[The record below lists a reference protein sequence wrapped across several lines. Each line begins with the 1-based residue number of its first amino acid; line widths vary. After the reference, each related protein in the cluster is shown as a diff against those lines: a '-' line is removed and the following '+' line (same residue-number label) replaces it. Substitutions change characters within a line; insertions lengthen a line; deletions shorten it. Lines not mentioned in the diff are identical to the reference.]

1 MSLRSADIVVG
12 SRFLSFLS
20 AVVLACAAVL
30 PAATPVAAAT
40 QVCVLACDTL
50 DPSLARQES
59 FPVPAKVLNG
69 RRLEL
74 HVSDADDMA
83 WASIDG
89 GVTGD
94 SVWLDRS
101 WDGGATWDGLLGKAA
116 VPGTWTGTRTLM
128 YNITDPRNHRRG
140 LVRACGDAAAVGCTD
155 WAYPTV
161 CDTLCDRTDAGRASG
176 DDQPVPST
184 TLYGRTIRLHVDQK
198 NSMAWASVESGAGG
212 DEIWLDRSWDGGSTW
227 PDGSSLGRTAVPQ
240 GATGTRTTMY
250 ATRDPRGLLYGG
262 AVRACGREAG
272 HQQGS
277 CTVWARPV
285 PTRTRAAADALM
297 SSYDPYNGWWPS
309 SWWNSAATLTSLV
322 DFARTTG
329 THDYDWAVARTYDR
343 NKGTFAAG
351 VRGSDAIEGHFISR
365 SIDDSGWWAIAWI
378 DAYDYTGDS
387 RYLDEAVTISG
398 YVQQYWDPGTCGGG
412 VWWDRERTY
421 KNAVTNG
428 QYLWLTT
435 ALHQRIPGDT
445 VWLQRARTAAAWYR
459 TSGMIN
465 SSGLVNDGL
474 TSACANNG
482 GTVWSYNQGLAIGG
496 FTELWKSTGDGSLLA
511 TARTLADAA
520 ISSPALTRDGVL
532 TESCDVG
539 SASCDD
545 NQKQFKGIFV
555 RNLADLAKATGSST
569 YQGYLQKQ
577 ADTLWARDRSS
588 LNALGERWAG
598 TLPNQTDWRTQ
609 AGALGALTACAGPEG
624 DSNDASRQA
633 S

>member
-12 SRFLSFLS
+12 SRILSFLL
-20 AVVLACAAVL
+20 AAVLACAAVV
-30 PAATPVAAAT
+30 PAATPAAAAT

-59 FPVPAKVLNG
+59 FPVPTKDLNG
-69 RRLEL
+69 RRLVL

-116 VPGTWTGTRTLM
+116 VPGSWTGTRTLM
-128 YNITDPRNHRRG
+128 YDITDPRNHRRG

-155 WAYPTV
+155 WAYPTA
-161 CDTLCDRTDAGRASG
+161 CDTLCDRTGVGQAAG
-176 DDQPVPST
+176 DNQPVPST
-184 TLYGRTIRLHVDQK
+184 ALYGRTIRLHVDQK
-198 NSMAWASVESGAGG
+198 NSMAWASIESGAGG

-227 PDGSSLGRTAVPQ
+227 PDGSSLGRTVVPQ
-240 GATGTRTTMY
+240 GAAGTRTAMY

-272 HQQGS
+272 HQEGS
-277 CTVWARPV
+277 CTLWARPA
-285 PTRTRAAADALM
+285 PTRARAAADALM
-297 SSYDPYNGWWPS
+297 SSYDPYNAWWPS
-309 SWWNSAATLTSLV
+309 SWWNSAAALTSLV

-329 THDYDWAVARTYDR
+329 THDYDWVVARTYDQ
-343 NKGTFAAG
+343 NKGAFAAG
-351 VRGSDAIEGHFISR
+351 VRSSDAIEGHFISR

-387 RYLDEAVTISG
+387 RYLDEAVTIAG
-398 YVQQYWDPGTCGGG
+398 YIQQYWDPGTCGGG

-435 ALHQRIPGDT
+435 ALHQRVAGDT
-445 VWLQRARTAAAWYR
+445 LWLQRARTAAAWYR
-459 TSGMIN
+459 SSGMIN
-465 SSGLVNDGL
+465 SAGLVNDGL
-474 TSACANNG
+474 TSTCANNG

-496 FTELWKSTGDGSLLA
+496 FAELWKSTGDDSLLA

-545 NQKQFKGIFV
+545 NQKQFKGIFM

-577 ADTLWARDRSS
+577 ADTLWAQDRSS

-598 TLPNQTDWRTQ
+598 TLPNQADWRTQ
-609 AGALGALTACAGPEG
+609 AGALGALTAAAG
-624 DSNDASRQA
+624 
-633 S
+633 

>member
-1 MSLRSADIVVG
+1 
-12 SRFLSFLS
+12 
-20 AVVLACAAVL
+20 
-30 PAATPVAAAT
+30 
-40 QVCVLACDTL
+40 
-50 DPSLARQES
+50 
-59 FPVPAKVLNG
+59 
-69 RRLEL
+69 
-74 HVSDADDMA
+74 MA
-83 WASIDG
+83 WASIDD

-101 WDGGATWDGLLGKAA
+101 WDGGATWEGLLGKAS

-140 LVRACGDAAAVGCTD
+140 LVRACGDAAAVGCTN
-155 WAYPTV
+155 WTYPTV
-161 CDTLCDRTDAGRASG
+161 CDTLCDRADAGQAAG
-176 DDQPVPST
+176 DEQPVPST

-198 NSMAWASVESGAGG
+198 NSMAWASIESGGGG
-212 DEIWLDRSWDGGSTW
+212 DEIWLDRSWDGGSSW
-227 PDGSSLGRTAVPQ
+227 PDGSSLGRTSIAS
-240 GATGTRTTMY
+240 GATSTRTTLY

-277 CTVWARPV
+277 CTAWARPA
-285 PTRTRAAADALM
+285 PSRARAAADALM
-297 SSYDPYNGWWPS
+297 FSYDPYNGWWPS
-309 SWWNSAATLTSLV
+309 SWWNSAATLTALV

-329 THDYDWAVARTYDR
+329 THDYDWAVARTYEQ
-343 NKGTFAAG
+343 NKGVFAAG
-351 VRGSDAIEGHFISR
+351 VRSSDAIEGHFISR

-387 RYLDEAVTISG
+387 RYLAEAVTIAD
-398 YVQQYWDPGTCGGG
+398 YVRQYWDPGTCGGG

-445 VWLQRARTAAAWYR
+445 AWLQQARTAAAWYR
-459 TSGMIN
+459 SSGMIN
-465 SSGLVNDGL
+465 AAGLVNDGL
-474 TSACANNG
+474 SSSCANNG

-496 FTELWKSTGDGSLLA
+496 FTELWRATGDGSLLT

-545 NQKQFKGIFV
+545 NQKQFKGIFM
-555 RNLADLAKATGSST
+555 RNFADLAKATGSGT
-569 YQGYLQKQ
+569 YRSYIQKQ
-577 ADTLWARDRSS
+577 SDTLWAQDRTS
-588 LNALGERWAG
+588 LNVLGERWAG
-598 TLPNQTDWRTQ
+598 TLPNQADWRTQ
-609 AGALGALTACAGPEG
+609 AGALGALTAAAG
-624 DSNDASRQA
+624 
-633 S
+633 

>member
-1 MSLRSADIVVG
+1 MD
-12 SRFLSFLS
+12 
-20 AVVLACAAVL
+20 
-30 PAATPVAAAT
+30 
-40 QVCVLACDTL
+40 
-50 DPSLARQES
+50 
-59 FPVPAKVLNG
+59 LNG

-83 WASIDG
+83 WAGIDN

-101 WDGGATWDGLLGKAA
+101 WDGGATWEGLLGKASI
-116 VPGTWTGTRTLM
+116 PGTWTGTRTLM

-140 LVRACGDAAAVGCTD
+140 LVRACGDAAGVGCTN
-155 WAYPTV
+155 WVYPTV
-161 CDTLCDRTDAGRASG
+161 CDTLCDGTDSGKAAG

-198 NSMAWASVESGAGG
+198 NSMAWASIDTGGAG

-227 PDGSSLGRTAVPQ
+227 PDGSSLGRTSTPS
-240 GATGTRTTMY
+240 GATGTRTAMY

-262 AVRACGREAG
+262 AVRACGREAS
-272 HQQGS
+272 HNEGS
-277 CTVWARPV
+277 CTPWVRPV
-285 PTRTRAAADALM
+285 PTRTRAAADALA

-309 SWWNSAATLTSLV
+309 SWWNSAAVLTALIDSSR
-322 DFARTTG
+322 ATG
-329 THDYDWAVARTYDR
+329 RHDYDWVIARTFDR

-351 VRGSDAIEGHFISR
+351 VRSSDAIEGDFISR

-387 RYLDEAVTISG
+387 RYLNEAVTIAD

-428 QYLWLTT
+428 QYLWLST

-445 VWLQRARTAAAWYR
+445 VWLQRAKTSAAWYR
-459 TSGMIN
+459 SSGMIG

-482 GTVWSYNQGLAIGG
+482 STVWSYNQGLAIGG
-496 FTELWKSTGDGSLLA
+496 FTELWRTTGDGSLLT

-520 ISSPALTRDGVL
+520 ISSPTLTSGGVL

-545 NQKQFKGIFV
+545 NQKQFKGIFM
-555 RNLADLAKATGSST
+555 RNFADLAKATGSGT
-569 YQGYLQKQ
+569 YRSYVQEQ

-598 TLPNQTDWRTQ
+598 TSPNPTDWRTQ
-609 AGALGALTACAGPEG
+609 AGALEALTAAAG
-624 DSNDASRQA
+624 
-633 S
+633 

>member
-1 MSLRSADIVVG
+1 MPLRRSDIVVR
-12 SRFLSFLS
+12 SRLLSFLLT
-20 AVVLACAAVL
+20 AALAFAALL
-30 PAATPVAAAT
+30 PAATPAAAAT

-50 DPSLARQES
+50 DPSQARQET
-59 FPVPAKVLNG
+59 FPVPNKDLNG

-83 WASIDG
+83 WASIDS

-101 WDGGATWDGLLGKAA
+101 WDGGATWEGLLGKASI
-116 VPGTWTGTRTLM
+116 PSTWTGTRTLM

-140 LVRACGDAAAVGCTD
+140 LVRACGDAAGVGCTN
-155 WAYPTV
+155 WVYPTV
-161 CDTLCDRTDAGRASG
+161 CDSLCDGTGAGQAAG

-198 NSMAWASVESGAGG
+198 NSMAWASIDTGGAG

-227 PDGSSLGRTAVPQ
+227 PDGSSLGRTSTPS
-240 GATGTRTTMY
+240 GATGTRTAMY

-272 HQQGS
+272 HNEGS
-277 CTVWARPV
+277 CTTWFRPV
-285 PTRTRAAADALM
+285 PTSARAAADALM
-297 SSYDPYNGWWPS
+297 TSYDPYNGWWPS
-309 SWWNSAATLTSLV
+309 SWWNSAATLTSLI
-322 DFARTTG
+322 DFAKTTG
-329 THDYDWAVARTYDR
+329 THDYDWVIARTFDQ

-351 VRGSDAIEGHFISR
+351 VRSSDAIEGHFISR
-365 SIDDSGWWAIAWI
+365 SIDDSGWWAIAWL

-387 RYLDEAVTISG
+387 RYLDEAVTIAN
-398 YVQQYWDPGTCGGG
+398 YVQQYWDPSTCGGG

-435 ALHQRIPGDT
+435 ALHQRIPGDS
-445 VWLQRARTAAAWYR
+445 VWLQRAKTAAAWYKA
-459 TSGMIN
+459 SGMIN

-474 TSACANNG
+474 SSACANNG
-482 GTVWSYNQGLAIGG
+482 STVWSYNQGLAIGA
-496 FTELWKSTGDGSLLA
+496 FTELWKTTGDSSLLA

-520 ISSPALTRDGVL
+520 VSNPTLTTGGVL

-545 NQKQFKGIFV
+545 NQKQFKGIFM
-555 RNLADLAKATGSST
+555 RNFADLAKATGSST
-569 YQGYLQKQ
+569 YRSYVQKQ
-577 ADTLWARDRSS
+577 SDTLWAQDRTS

-598 TLPNQTDWRTQ
+598 TGPNQTDWRTQ
-609 AGALGALTACAGPEG
+609 ASALGALTAA
-624 DSNDASRQA
+624 AS
-633 S
+633 

>member
-30 PAATPVAAAT
+30 PTATPVAAAT

-161 CDTLCDRTDAGRASG
+161 CDTLCDRTDAGQASG

-624 DSNDASRQA
+624 DSNGASRQA

>member
-12 SRFLSFLS
+12 SRFLRFLL
-20 AVVLACAAVL
+20 AAAVLACAAVL
-30 PAATPVAAAT
+30 PAATPAAAAT

-59 FPVPAKVLNG
+59 FPVPTKDLNG

-74 HVSDADDMA
+74 HVTDADDMA

-101 WDGGATWDGLLGKAA
+101 WDGGATWEGLLGKAA
-116 VPGTWTGTRTLM
+116 IPGTWTGTRTLM
-128 YNITDPRNHRRG
+128 YNMTDPRNHRRG
-140 LVRACGDAAAVGCTD
+140 LVRACGDAAAVGCTG

-161 CDTLCDRTDAGRASG
+161 CDTLCDRTDAGQAAG
-176 DDQPVPST
+176 DNQPVPST

-198 NSMAWASVESGAGG
+198 NSMAWASIESGAGG

-240 GATGTRTTMY
+240 GAAGTRTTMY

-272 HQQGS
+272 HQEGG
-277 CTVWARPV
+277 CTVWARPT
-285 PTRTRAAADALM
+285 PTRARAAADALM

-329 THDYDWAVARTYDR
+329 THDYDWVIARTYDQ
-343 NKGTFAAG
+343 NKGAFAAG
-351 VRGSDAIEGHFISR
+351 VRSSDAIEGHFISR
-365 SIDDSGWWAIAWI
+365 SIDDSGWWAIAWL

-387 RYLDEAVTISG
+387 RYLDEAVTIGG

-435 ALHQRIPGDT
+435 ALHQRIPGDM

-459 TSGMIN
+459 SSGMIN

-474 TSACANNG
+474 TSTCANNS

-496 FTELWKSTGDGSLLA
+496 FAELWKSTGDGSLLA

-520 ISSPALTRDGVL
+520 ISSPTLTRDGVL

-545 NQKQFKGIFV
+545 NQKQFKGIFI
-555 RNLADLAKATGSST
+555 RNFADLAKATGSST

-577 ADTLWARDRSS
+577 ADTLWAQDRSS

-609 AGALGALTACAGPEG
+609 AGALGALTAAAG
-624 DSNDASRQA
+624 
-633 S
+633 

>member
-1 MSLRSADIVVG
+1 MPSQQSDIVV
-12 SRFLSFLS
+12 RPRLLSFLLT
-20 AVVLACAAVL
+20 AALAFVALV
-30 PAATPVAAAT
+30 PVATPAAAAT

-50 DPSLARQES
+50 DPSQARQES
-59 FPVPAKVLNG
+59 FPVPNKDLNG

-83 WASIDG
+83 WASIDN

-101 WDGGATWDGLLGKAA
+101 WDGGATWEGLLGKAS

-140 LVRACGDAAAVGCTD
+140 LVRACGDAAGVGCTN
-155 WAYPTV
+155 WVYPTV
-161 CDTLCDRTDAGRASG
+161 CDTLCDGTDASKAAG
-176 DDQPVPST
+176 DDQPAPST

-198 NSMAWASVESGAGG
+198 NSMAWASIDTGGAG

-227 PDGSSLGRTAVPQ
+227 PDGSSLGRTSTPS
-240 GATGTRTTMY
+240 GATGTRTAMY

-262 AVRACGREAG
+262 AVRACGREAS
-272 HQQGS
+272 HNEGS
-277 CTVWARPV
+277 CTAWVRPV
-285 PTRTRAAADALM
+285 QTRTRAAADALM

-309 SWWNSAATLTSLV
+309 SWWNSAATLTALIDSSR
-322 DFARTTG
+322 ATG
-329 THDYDWAVARTYDR
+329 RHDYDWVIARTFDQ
-343 NKGTFAAG
+343 NKGIFAAG
-351 VRGSDAIEGHFISR
+351 VRSSDAIEGDFISR

-387 RYLDEAVTISG
+387 RYLNEAVTIAD

-445 VWLQRARTAAAWYR
+445 VWLQRAKTSAAWYR
-459 TSGMIN
+459 SSGMIN

-482 GTVWSYNQGLAIGG
+482 STVWSYNQGLAIGG
-496 FTELWKSTGDGSLLA
+496 FTELWRTTGDGSLLT

-520 ISSPALTRDGVL
+520 ISSPTLTSGGVL

-545 NQKQFKGIFV
+545 NQKQFKGIFM
-555 RNLADLAKATGSST
+555 RNFADLAKATGSGT
-569 YQGYLQKQ
+569 YQSYVQKQ

-598 TLPNQTDWRTQ
+598 TSSNQTDWRTQ
-609 AGALGALTACAGPEG
+609 AGALEALTAAAG
-624 DSNDASRQA
+624 
-633 S
+633 

>member
-1 MSLRSADIVVG
+1 MFSRSSDIVV
-12 SRFLSFLS
+12 RWQ
-20 AVVLACAAVL
+20 VLGVL
-30 PAATPVAAAT
+30 VATALAFAGLVPVATPALAAT

-50 DPSLARQES
+50 DPSQARQET
-59 FPVPAKVLNG
+59 FPVPNKDLNG

-83 WASIDG
+83 WASIDA

-101 WDGGATWDGLLGKAA
+101 WDGGATWEGLLGKASI
-116 VPGTWTGTRTLM
+116 PGTWTGTRTLM

-140 LVRACGDAAAVGCTD
+140 LVRACGDAAGVGCTN
-155 WAYPTV
+155 WVYPTV
-161 CDTLCDRTDAGRASG
+161 CDTLCDGTSAGQASG

-184 TLYGRTIRLHVDQK
+184 TLHGRTIRLHLDQR
-198 NSMAWASVESGAGG
+198 NAMAWASIDTGGAG
-212 DEIWLDRSWDGGSTW
+212 DEIWLDRSWDGGTTW
-227 PDGSSLGRTAVPQ
+227 PDGSSLGRTATPS

-262 AVRACGREAG
+262 AVRACGREAS
-272 HQQGS
+272 HSDGS
-277 CTVWARPV
+277 CTAWVRPV
-285 PTRTRAAADALM
+285 PTRARAAADALM
-297 SSYDPYNGWWPS
+297 ASYDPYNGWWPS
-309 SWWNSAATLTSLV
+309 SWWNSAATLTALI

-329 THDYDWAVARTYDR
+329 THDYDWVVARTFDR
-343 NKGTFAAG
+343 NKGVFAAG
-351 VRGSDAIEGHFISR
+351 VRSSDAIEGDFISR

-378 DAYDYTGDS
+378 DAYDLTHDS
-387 RYLDEAVTISG
+387 RYLDEAVTIANYIQG
-398 YVQQYWDPGTCGGG
+398 FWDPGTCGGG

-435 ALHQRIPGDT
+435 ALHQRLPGDT
-445 VWLQRARTAAAWYR
+445 VWLRRATTSAAWYR
-459 TSGMIN
+459 ASGMID

-482 GTVWSYNQGLAIGG
+482 STVWSYNQGLAIGG
-496 FTELWKSTGDGSLLA
+496 FTELWRSTGDGSLLT

-520 ISSPALTRDGVL
+520 IGNPALTSGGVL

-545 NQKQFKGIFV
+545 NQKQFKGIFM
-555 RNLADLAKATGSST
+555 RHLADLAAATGSSA
-569 YQGYLQKQ
+569 YRSYAQKQ
-577 ADTLWARDRSS
+577 ADTLWTRDRSP
-588 LNALGERWAG
+588 LNTLGERWAG
-598 TLPNQTDWRTQ
+598 GTPNQSDWRTQ
-609 AGALGALTACAGPEG
+609 ASALGALTAATG
-624 DSNDASRQA
+624 
-633 S
+633 

>member
-1 MSLRSADIVVG
+1 
-12 SRFLSFLS
+12 
-20 AVVLACAAVL
+20 
-30 PAATPVAAAT
+30 
-40 QVCVLACDTL
+40 
-50 DPSLARQES
+50 
-59 FPVPAKVLNG
+59 
-69 RRLEL
+69 
-74 HVSDADDMA
+74 MA
-83 WASIDG
+83 WASIDN

-101 WDGGATWDGLLGKAA
+101 WDGGATWEGLLGKASI
-116 VPGTWTGTRTLM
+116 PGTWTGTRTLM
-128 YNITDPRNHRRG
+128 YNITDPLHHRRG
-140 LVRACGDAAAVGCTD
+140 LVRACGDATGVGCTN

-161 CDTLCDRTDAGRASG
+161 CDTLCDGTDAGKAAG

-184 TLYGRTIRLHVDQK
+184 TLYGRTIRLHVDQM
-198 NSMAWASVESGAGG
+198 NSMAWASIDTGGAG

-227 PDGSSLGRTAVPQ
+227 PDGSSLGRTSIPS
-240 GATGTRTTMY
+240 GATGTRTAMY

-262 AVRACGREAG
+262 AVRACGREAS
-272 HQQGS
+272 HNEGS
-277 CTVWARPV
+277 CTAWVRPV

-309 SWWNSAATLTSLV
+309 SWWNSAATLTALV
-322 DFARTTG
+322 DSARATG
-329 THDYDWAVARTYDR
+329 RHDYDWVIARTFDQ

-351 VRGSDAIEGHFISR
+351 VRSSDAIEGDFISR

-378 DAYDYTGDS
+378 HAYDYTGDS
-387 RYLDEAVTISG
+387 RYLNEAVTIAN

-435 ALHQRIPGDT
+435 ALHQHIPGDT
-445 VWLQRARTAAAWYR
+445 VWLQRAKTSAAWYR
-459 TSGMIN
+459 SSGMMN

-482 GTVWSYNQGLAIGG
+482 STVWSYNQGLAIGG
-496 FTELWKSTGDGSLLA
+496 FTELWKTPGDSSLLT

-520 ISSPALTRDGVL
+520 ISSPTLTSGGVL

-545 NQKQFKGIFV
+545 NQKQFKGIFM
-555 RNLADLAKATGSST
+555 RNFADLAKATGSGT
-569 YQGYLQKQ
+569 YQSYVQKQ
-577 ADTLWARDRSS
+577 ADTLWARDRSP

-598 TLPNQTDWRTQ
+598 TSPNQTDWRTQ
-609 AGALGALTACAGPEG
+609 AGALEALTAAAG
-624 DSNDASRQA
+624 
-633 S
+633 

>member
-1 MSLRSADIVVG
+1 MSLRPADIVVG
-12 SRFLSFLS
+12 SRFLIFLS
-20 AVVLACAAVL
+20 AAVLACAAVL
-30 PAATPVAAAT
+30 PAATPAAAAT

-59 FPVPAKVLNG
+59 FPVPAKALNG

-116 VPGTWTGTRTLM
+116 IPGTWTGTRTLM

-161 CDTLCDRTDAGRASG
+161 CDTLCDRTDAGQASG
-176 DDQPVPST
+176 DDQPVPSA

-272 HQQGS
+272 HQEGS
-277 CTVWARPV
+277 CTVWARPA

-351 VRGSDAIEGHFISR
+351 VRSSDAIEGHFISR

-378 DAYDYTGDS
+378 DAYDYTGDA

-428 QYLWLTT
+428 QYLWLAT

-445 VWLQRARTAAAWYR
+445 VWLQRARTAAAWFR

-520 ISSPALTRDGVL
+520 INSPALTRDGVL

-588 LNALGERWAG
+588 LNALGQRWAG

-624 DSNDASRQA
+624 DRNGAPGQSS
-633 S
+633 

>member
-20 AVVLACAAVL
+20 AGVLACAAVL
-30 PAATPVAAAT
+30 PAATPAAAAT

-155 WAYPTV
+155 WTYPTV

-176 DDQPVPST
+176 DDQPVPSA

-198 NSMAWASVESGAGG
+198 NSMAWASIESGAGG
-212 DEIWLDRSWDGGSTW
+212 DEVWLDRSWDGGSTW

-240 GATGTRTTMY
+240 GATGSRTTMY

-272 HQQGS
+272 HQEGS

-445 VWLQRARTAAAWYR
+445 VWLQRARTAAAWFR

-520 ISSPALTRDGVL
+520 VSSPALTRDGVL

-539 SASCDD
+539 PASCDD

-624 DSNDASRQA
+624 DSNGAPAQS